1 MDGIRFAGTALAVS
15 LVAACGGGSGGGGS
29 GSLTLAVTDGP
40 VDGVDE
46 VVVEF
51 TGVTLK
57 PQGGTA
63 FDVAFDTPLAIDL
76 KSLNSGNSELLL
88 DAETVPAGQYEWIRL
103 NVNAEFDSVL
113 DSYVV
118 EEGGG
123 QVELRVPGGDNS
135 GLKLVSGFTVVAGGE
150 AAFVIDWNLRQGLVD
165 APGQQGY
172 KLQPAL
178 RITDMQEYG
187 TIAGTV
193 ATGLVTAEGCTS
205 DPNTG
210 EGNTVYIFEGAGVTP
225 DDIDGTDPEPLATA
239 EVRLDIGSGNY
250 EYMASFLAPGT
261 YTVAFTCMAADD
273 EVPDTDNPGPD
284 VDDPIVF
291 TAGVD
296 ATVTDGNTTPVNFEQ
311 T

>member
-1 MDGIRFAGTALAVS
+1 MDGTRLTGTALAIS
-15 LVAACGGGSGGGGS
+15 LLAACGGGSGGGGN

-40 VDGVDE
+40 VDGVDQ

-57 PQGGTA
+57 PQGGSA
-63 FDVAFDTPLAIDL
+63 FDVVFDLPLAIDL
-76 KSLNSGNSELLL
+76 KTLNSGNTELLL
-88 DAETVPAGQYEWIRL
+88 DGETVPSGRYEWIRL
-103 NVNAEFDSVL
+103 NVNANFDNVL

-123 QVELRVPGGDNS
+123 QVELRVPSGDNS

-150 AAFVIDWNLRQGLVD
+150 AAFVIDWNLRQGLVQ

-210 EGNTVYIFEGAGVTP
+210 EGNTVYIFAGAGVIP
-225 DDIDGTDPEPLATA
+225 DDIDGAEAEPLATA

-250 EYMASFLAPGT
+250 EYMAPFLAPGA

-273 EVPDTDNPGPD
+273 QVPDSENPGAD

-291 TAGVD
+291 TGGVD
-296 ATVTDGNTTPVNFEQ
+296 ATVTDGNTTPINFEQ
-311 T
+311 I

>member
-1 MDGIRFAGTALAVS
+1 MDGRTMGGAALAIG
-15 LVAACGGGSGGGGS
+15 LLAGCGGGSSGGGT
-29 GSLTLAVTDGP
+29 GSLTMAVTDGP
-40 VDGVDE
+40 VDGVDQ

-57 PQGGTA
+57 RQGGPP
-63 FDVAFDTPLAIDL
+63 FDVVFAAPLSVDL
-76 KSLNSGNSELLL
+76 RSLNSGNTELLL
-88 DAETVPAGQYEWIRL
+88 DGELVPSGQYEWIRL
-103 NVNAEFDSVL
+103 NVNAEFDGDL
-113 DSYVV
+113 DSYVI

-123 QVELRVPGGDNS
+123 QVELRVPSGENS

-150 AAFVIDWNLRQGLVD
+150 ASFVIDWNLREGLVA

-178 RITDMQEYG
+178 RITDLQEYG

-193 ATGLVTAEGCTS
+193 ATALVTAEGCTS

-210 EGNTVYIFEGAGVTP
+210 EGNTVYVFSGAGVTP
-225 DDIDGTDPEPLATA
+225 DDFDGTAPEPLATA

-250 EYMASFLAPGT
+250 EYMATFLAPGG
-261 YTVAFTCMAADD
+261 YTVAFTCMAGDDVVPDD
-273 EVPDTDNPGPD
+273 ENPGLD

-291 TAGVD
+291 TGGVD

-311 T
+311 I

>member
-1 MDGIRFAGTALAVS
+1 MDGRKLTGTALAIG
-15 LVAACGGGSGGGGS
+15 LLAGCGGGSSGGGS

-40 VDGVDE
+40 VEGVDQ

-57 PQGGTA
+57 PRGGSA
-63 FDVAFDTPLAIDL
+63 FDIVFDAPIQVDL
-76 KSLNSGNSELLL
+76 KALNSGNTELLL
-88 DAETVPAGQYEWIRL
+88 DAETVPSGEYEWIRL
-103 NVNAEFDSVL
+103 DVNAEFDEVL
-113 DSYVV
+113 DSYVI

-123 QVELRVPGGDNS
+123 QVELRVPSGENS

-150 AAFVIDWNLRQGLVD
+150 AAFVIDWNLREGLVQ
-165 APGQQGY
+165 APGQPGY

-193 ATGLVTAEGCTS
+193 ATALTTAEGCTS

-210 EGNTVYIFEGAGVTP
+210 EGNAVYIFSGAGVLP
-225 DDIDGTDPEPLATA
+225 DDFDGTDPEPLATA
-239 EVRLDIGSGNY
+239 EVRLNIGSGNH
-250 EYMASFLAPGT
+250 EYMATFLAPGT
-261 YTVAFTCMAADD
+261 YTVAFTCMAGDDLVPDD
-273 EVPDTDNPGPD
+273 ENPGLD
-284 VDDPIVF
+284 VDDAIVF

-296 ATVTDGNTTPVNFEQ
+296 ATVTDGNTTPVDFE
-311 T
+311 

>member
-1 MDGIRFAGTALAVS
+1 MDGARTALMALGIS
-15 LVAACGGGSGGGGS
+15 LVAACGGGSGGGSS

-40 VDGVDE
+40 VDGVDQ

-63 FDVAFDTPLAIDL
+63 FDVVFDAPLAIDL

-88 DAETVPAGQYEWIRL
+88 DAETVPSGRYEWIRL
-103 NVNAEFDSVL
+103 NVNAEFDTVL

-123 QVELRVPGGDNS
+123 QVELRVPSGDNS

-150 AAFVIDWNLRQGLVD
+150 AAFVIDWNLREGLVD

-193 ATGLVTAEGCTS
+193 ATGLVSAEGCTS

-210 EGNTVYIFEGAGVTP
+210 EGNTVYVFEGAGVTP
-225 DDIDGTDPEPLATA
+225 DDIDGADPEPLATA

-250 EYMASFLAPGT
+250 EYTAAFLAPGA
-261 YTVAFTCMAADD
+261 YTVAFTCMATDD
-273 EVPDTDNPGPD
+273 QVPDTDNPGPD

>member
-1 MDGIRFAGTALAVS
+1 MDGMKFAATTVACGL
-15 LVAACGGGSGGGGS
+15 LAACGGSSGGGSS

-40 VDGVDE
+40 VDGVDQ
-46 VVVEF
+46 VWVEF

-63 FDVAFDTPLAIDL
+63 FDVVFDTPLAIDL
-76 KSLNSGNSELLL
+76 KALNSGNSELLL
-88 DAETVPAGQYEWIRL
+88 DAETVPSGQYEWIRL
-103 NVNAEFDSVL
+103 NVNAEFDNEL

-123 QVELRVPGGDNS
+123 QVELRVPSGANS

-150 AAFVIDWNLRQGLVD
+150 ASFVIDWNLRQGLVE

-178 RITDMQEYG
+178 RIIDMQEYG

-193 ATGLVTAEGCTS
+193 ATGLVNGEGCTS

-210 EGNTVYIFEGAGVTP
+210 EGNTVYIFAGAGVTP

-239 EVRLDIGSGNY
+239 EVRLDLGSGNY
-250 EYMASFLAPGT
+250 EYMAPFLAPGT

-273 EVPDTDNPGPD
+273 AVPDGDNPGPD
-284 VDDPIVF
+284 VDDAIVF
-291 TAGVD
+291 TGGVD
-296 ATVTDGNTTPVNFEQ
+296 AIVTDGNTTPVNFEL